1 MAHTPGPWVFRDPE
15 GDELHE
21 IYAESGREL
30 ICFPVWTHNQKAN
43 IPLIA
48 AAPELLAALK
58 GAKDE
63 LIVLYEECYPNDEDD
78 NDVTAAIDM
87 AIAAIAKAEGR
98 MSDDNEV

>member
-1 MAHTPGPWVFRDPE
+1 MTHTPGPWVFRDPE

-48 AAPELLAALK
+48 AAPELLAALRL
-58 GAKDE
+58 AME
-63 LIVLYEECYPNDEDD
+63 WSEDD
-78 NDVTAAIDM
+78 GYPDDHCMVGPCERAFRQAAR
-87 AIAAIAKAEGR
+87 AAIAKAEGR
-98 MSDDNEV
+98 SDDNEV